1 MYYYMR
7 INITPIILLI
17 LADIL
22 KLNTLWDERFMRRIL
37 HHVNSSYDINKI
49 PEIYIIKNL
58 INTKNINK
66 INSLKFKE
74 RDSLATKS
82 YFLSQLFKGQY
93 SKRAALYY
101 NDFDKPT
108 QVELDKIGNQIK
120 SKLESKINK
129 KLKLG
134 KSDFRAIILRYEGK
148 NASFN
153 WHYDTE
159 PSNCYRVLALIKREG
174 TIPPFMY
181 YDKKSTSN
189 LYLIF
194 EHL

>member
-1 MYYYMR
+1 MR

-37 HHVNSSYDINKI
+37 HHINCSYDINKI

-66 INSLKFKE
+66 INSLKYKE
-74 RDSLATKS
+74 RDSLSTKS
-82 YFLSQLFKGQY
+82 YFLSLLFKGQY

-108 QVELDKIGNQIK
+108 QIELDKIGNQIK

-134 KSDFRAIILRYEGK
+134 I
-148 NASFN
+148 
-153 WHYDTE
+153 
-159 PSNCYRVLALIKREG
+159 
-174 TIPPFMY
+174 
-181 YDKKSTSN
+181 
-189 LYLIF
+189 
-194 EHL
+194 